1 MSTLVVGMWIAT
13 DRCLQHGHASVD
25 HGTPR
30 RGCTLRDYETLIVE
44 HEFAKKCWFLSG
56 ATASGKTGVGIEL
69 AGRLDAEI
77 VSMDSMALYR
87 RMDIGTAKPTLQ
99 QRQAVPHH
107 LLDVIE
113 PHQEYSLAQ
122 YIETVKRCVAGIQ
135 ARGRQV
141 LFVGGTPLYLKGLL
155 RGIFEGPAADQRLR
169 DELAA
174 EARRHGGEWLHR
186 RLSEIDPVAAGRLHP
201 NNWRR
206 LIRAIEVF
214 EKTGRP
220 ISRWQEQ
227 FDTGLPAEECKV
239 FVLDWSREELY
250 TRINRRVEEMFAE
263 GLLDEVRS
271 LLKKGGTG
279 ILPVKG
285 AAHGQDGRAT
295 NNGAPL
301 SKTAAQAV
309 GYREVI
315 EHLRGDRGLEETVE
329 LVKMHT
335 RRFAKR
341 QGTWFRGLEECRFVP
356 LCGEVDAV
364 GTARLIMEMAG

>member
-1 MSTLVVGMWIAT
+1 MA
-13 DRCLQHGHASVD
+13 
-25 HGTPR
+25 
-30 RGCTLRDYETLIVE
+30 E
-44 HEFAKKCWFLSG
+44 HEFAKNCWFLSG

-69 AGRLDAEI
+69 AGRLGAEI

-87 RMDIGTAKPTLQ
+87 RMDIGTAKPTLD
-99 QRQAVPHH
+99 QRRAVSHH

-122 YIETVKRCVAGIQ
+122 YIEAVKRCVAGIQ

-155 RGIFEGPAADQRLR
+155 RGIFEGPAADRRLR

-174 EARRHGGEWLHR
+174 EAQRRGGQWLHQ
-186 RLSEIDPVAAGRLHP
+186 RLGEIDPVAAGRLHP
-201 NNWRR
+201 NDARR

-220 ISRWQEQ
+220 ISQWQKQ
-227 FDTGLPAEECKV
+227 FDVGLAAEECRV
-239 FVLDWSREELY
+239 FVLEWSRQELY
-250 TRINRRVEEMFAE
+250 VRINRRVEEMFAE
-263 GLLDEVRS
+263 GLLDEVRG

-295 NNGAPL
+295 NKGASL

-341 QGTWFRGLEECRFVP
+341 QGTWFRGLSECRFVP

-364 GTARLIMEMAG
+364 GTARLIAEAN